1 MNYVNIASWAG
12 ADNPVGSILSNKW
25 GFYYSGH
32 LQKVS
37 EKLLSTTILY
47 AFFYDFIHAGAR
59 ADNSNGV
66 NFEHHRK
73 LLLLWSSAES
83 SEE

>member
-1 MNYVNIASWAG
+1 MSYIASWAG
-12 ADNPVGSILSNKW
+12 GENPAGSISSNTG

-32 LQKVS
+32 LLQVS
-37 EKLLSTTILY
+37 EKLLSTVIFY
-47 AFFYDFIHAGAR
+47 RFFHDFIHVGAG

-73 LLLLWSSAES
+73 LVSL
-83 SEE
+83 

>member
-1 MNYVNIASWAG
+1 MNYIASWVG
-12 ADNPVGSILSNKW
+12 GYNLIGSISSNKG

-32 LQKVS
+32 ASFRKTALNS
-37 EKLLSTTILY
+37 D
-47 AFFYDFIHAGAR
+47 FFNRFFHDFIQAGAG

-73 LLLLWSSAES
+73 LLLF
-83 SEE
+83 

>member
-1 MNYVNIASWAG
+1 M
-12 ADNPVGSILSNKW
+12 GSISSNTG

-32 LQKVS
+32 LLQVS
-37 EKLLSTTILY
+37 EKNCFELSFYID
-47 AFFYDFIHAGAR
+47 FFHDFKIAGTG

-73 LLLLWSSAES
+73 LLSLNICCKFQ
-83 SEE
+83 